1 MAPEKREKFVGVRL
15 SESEERML
23 QSMADDEG
31 LSLSDM
37 LRQLIRRSYKE
48 AHGKVIKPP
57 KSRA

>member
-15 SESEERML
+15 SVSEERML
-23 QSMADDEG
+23 QKMADDEG

-48 AHGKVIKPP
+48 VHGKVLKAPAGT
-57 KSRA
+57 K